1 MPNQQT
7 PVSNKATGTIL
18 FIYGILGVIAY
29 YLLQYALTCESF
41 LPKFFVGIL
50 AFGLLYHALPFVIG
64 FGILYFMFQL
74 AMGIIQH

>member
-1 MPNQQT
+1 MSNQRT
-7 PVSNKATGTIL
+7 TVSNKAAGTI
-18 FIYGILGVIAY
+18 FIIYGILGIGAY

-64 FGILYFMFQL
+64 FGILYCMFQL